1 MKFLTRIVSVAVLG
15 ALATFYM
22 ACDDGGTEKT
32 PEELQF
38 EKLNSSWALTSA
50 NDGTDRTGDFPGLVL
65 TVSGTF
71 QPGQTYNYSLTGT
84 RPNPSPWPA
93 NGTWKF
99 GTDPNTDIIRDP
111 GSVSETNMNYT
122 VTDSSLTLEF
132 NVPEGSNG
140 WPGGKIE
147 SVEGNWTF
155 VFSKQ

>member
-1 MKFLTRIVSVAVLG
+1 MKFLTRILSVAVLG
-15 ALATFYM
+15 AIASLYM
-22 ACDDGGTEKT
+22 ACDGDDPTKT
-32 PEELQF
+32 AEEIQF
-38 EKLNSSWALTSA
+38 EKLDSIWAITSS
-50 NDGTDRTGDFPGLVL
+50 NDGTDRSGDFPGLVL

-71 QPGQTYNYSLTGT
+71 QPGQTYNYSLSGT

-99 GTDPNTDIIRDP
+99 GTDPNVDIIRDP
-111 GSVSETNMNYT
+111 GSISETSMKYT
-122 VTDSSLTLEF
+122 VTDNTLTLEF

-147 SVEGNWTF
+147 SVEGDWTF